1 MPTWSEYRDF
11 ILNVRLCKKGTKWI
25 IIQHKVK
32 GNAEKR
38 RKKTT
43 SEEEIKKRECPYFSY
58 FTQKI
63 ILQWKHQQNHFHVPG
78 QKHEEASGG
87 HEQGRRGEE
96 EGAREGA
103 WPPQGPQQ
111 DSHLRYKSPDTVA
124 EPLHLI
130 RQQLEKTGQ
139 KAMTGQE
146 NKSRKIVNPTAKL
159 NGLMEHCYCCYFD
172 LM

>member
-1 MPTWSEYRDF
+1 MSSF
-11 ILNVRLCKKGTKWI
+11 LLFHI
-25 IIQHKVK
+25 INK
-32 GNAEKR
+32 
-38 RKKTT
+38 
-43 SEEEIKKRECPYFSY
+43 
-58 FTQKI
+58 
-63 ILQWKHQQNHFHVPG
+63 QQPSNLPG
-78 QKHEEASGG
+78 QEHKEASGG
-87 HEQGRRGEE
+87 HEQGRWGEE
-96 EGAREGA
+96 KGAGEGAG
-103 WPPQGPQQ
+103 PPQGPQQ
-111 DSHLRYKSPDTVA
+111 YSHLRYKPPDTVA